1 MTGERDRDPYL
12 GGSWREW
19 DANICGAPT
28 VCLGPYLCFTNLNPD
43 NPGEDII
50 SIYTCGNSAGGY
62 VAELSDPTAGLLS
75 AIQIGSPGR
84 VWWGALG
91 MRSLGGG
98 SGPW

>member
-1 MTGERDRDPYL
+1 MTLFWVGAGENGMLTSVEHLLCAWDFISVLQILIPTI
-12 GGSWREW
+12 RER
-19 DANICGAPT
+19 
-28 VCLGPYLCFTNLNPD
+28 
-43 NPGEDII
+43 DII
-50 SIYTCGNSAGGY
+50 SIYTWGNSAGGY
-62 VAELSDPTAGLLS
+62 VAELSDPTTGLLS